1 LPRLVQRLCLS
12 PPAFQPL
19 FEHFPF
25 RFVTGHLADSNLLL
39 TASVRLLLVALK
51 PLVFEILLALATE
64 PRHGWSLVREV
75 ETRLGPAP
83 LLPGN
88 FYRTLRRMLAEELI
102 EEAPAPAGQDKSDE
116 RRRYFRLTAL
126 GERVARDEA
135 RRLHALFSDAR
146 VRRLLKAR

>member
-1 LPRLVQRLCLS
+1 MLV
-12 PPAFQPL
+12 P
-19 FEHFPF
+19 
-25 RFVTGHLADSNLLL
+25 
-39 TASVRLLLVALK
+39 LK
-51 PLVFEILLALATE
+51 PLVFEILLALANE

-88 FYRTLRRMLAEELI
+88 FYRTLRRMLADELI
-102 EEAPAPAGQDKSDE
+102 EEAPAPAGQDKGDE